1 MSYLLPP
8 GESTLTGACTV
19 DDTLCVWSGGD
30 AYRWHPEGD
39 WTALSPAPTDID
51 SGFRLQA
58 GILVGANTH
67 VGFLPTDADD
77 WAWWAD
83 LSTFS
88 DAHPMYGDLLLCSD
102 RAADTTYSL
111 FSIAADGL
119 PLRAHFAADELAA
132 PVAGWSAPTNAD
144 RLLLIGDGGLWS
156 LSPPYTTDDRQHLV
170 SFDDVELPAFEEI
183 PGPFQPGVATVVIPR
198 RSRTALRLDLSDGTG
213 HATGLKHL
221 PGSAALWTAYLD
233 ADRTTARRLLDA
245 LVGLPA
251 PEPTQDLQLHDILR
265 DGDAVQG
272 IATSAGVH
280 VPSST
285 GNEPCLSAAALDTAA
300 LATWALWL
308 DVDGALDAACRCLC
322 NASAPDYA
330 LAESIRIFGGSEACP
345 TLFDVLHSTEPPSG
359 PSGDYDYPFDAL
371 RALVAPRNDDAASL
385 VREALSANAVPAR
398 TAACAMAGA
407 TQHDHRPPSQRP
419 DDADPALA
427 LWGNDRAL
435 PVEALRANMQHDH
448 PAVQAA
454 ARDTC
459 ARLGISLTDPDSTSS
474 RQDPRP
480 VQSSQSESPK

>member
-8 GESTLTGACTV
+8 GESALTGACAV
-19 DDTLCVWSGGD
+19 GDALCVWSGGA
-30 AYRWHPEGD
+30 AYRWRPDGD
-39 WTALSPAPTDID
+39 WTALSPAPTTID
-51 SGFRLQA
+51 SGFRLQS

-119 PLRAHFAADELAA
+119 PLRARFDADELAD
-132 PVAGWSAPTNAD
+132 PVAGWSAPTNAE

-156 LSPPYTTDDRQHLV
+156 LNPPYRPGDRQHLV
-170 SFDDVELPAFEEI
+170 SFDDVELPAFEAI

-198 RSRTALRLDLSDGTG
+198 RSRTALRLDLSDGSG

-221 PGSAALWTAYLD
+221 PGSAALWSAYLD
-233 ADRTTARRLLDA
+233 ADRDTARRLLDV
-245 LVGLPA
+245 LTGLP
-251 PEPTQDLQLHDILR
+251 PTDTDLQLHDVLMDDDTIR
-265 DGDAVQG
+265 GV
-272 IATSAGVH
+272 ATSAGVYT
-280 VPSST
+280 PTST
-285 GNEPCLSAAALDTAA
+285 ASDGTCLSESSLDAAA

-308 DVDGALDAACRCLC
+308 DVDGATETACRCLC
-322 NASAPDYA
+322 NNTEADYA
-330 LAESIRIFGGSEACP
+330 LAESLRIFAGTDIGS
-345 TLFDVLHSTEPPSG
+345 TFFDLLHSPDAPTG

-371 RALVAPRNDDAASL
+371 RALVAPLGDDAASL
-385 VREALSANAVPAR
+385 VRDGLSAPHIPVR

-407 TQHDHRPPSQRP
+407 TPHDARPPSQRP
-419 DDADPALA
+419 EETNSPLA
-427 LWGNDRAL
+427 LWGPDRAL
-435 PVEALRANMQHDH
+435 PADALRENMQHDH
-448 PAVQAA
+448 PAVRAA
-454 ARDTC
+454 ARDTG
-459 ARLGISLTDPDSTSS
+459 ARLGLSPTDSDSSP

-480 VQSSQSESPK
+480 VQSSQSESPT